1 MNASWVSLLRTVAP
15 ELAKIV
21 ASAAPAF
28 TARAGMVNQQ
38 IAELQQ
44 AALNNAAATKELAE
58 EGQKMARAL
67 EELAAANQTLASAS
81 QAAAEQARQARQMA
95 MAALAIA
102 IVAVIAVV
110 IVAVVR

>member
-1 MNASWVSLLRTVAP
+1 MNSWVSLLRTVAP

-21 ASAAPAF
+21 ATAAPAF

-44 AALNNAAATKELAE
+44 AALHNAASIKELAE
-58 EGQKMARAL
+58 EGQKMAKAL
-67 EELAAANQTLASAS
+67 EELAVANQTLTAANL
-81 QAAAEQARQARQMA
+81 AAAEQARQARQMA

-110 IVAVVR
+110 IVALAR

>member
-1 MNASWVSLLRTVAP
+1 MNSWVSLLRTVAP

-21 ASAAPAF
+21 ATAAPAF

-44 AALNNAAATKELAE
+44 AALHNAASIKELAE
-58 EGQKMARAL
+58 EGQKMAKAL
-67 EELAAANQTLASAS
+67 EELAVANQTLTAAN

-102 IVAVIAVV
+102 IVAVVAVV
-110 IVAVVR
+110 IVAIVR

>member
-1 MNASWVSLLRTVAP
+1 MNSWVSLLRTVAP

-21 ASAAPAF
+21 ATAAPAF

-44 AALNNAAATKELAE
+44 AALHNAASIKELAE
-58 EGQKMARAL
+58 EGQKMAKAL
-67 EELAAANQTLASAS
+67 EELAVANQTLTAAN

-95 MAALAIA
+95 MAGLAIA
-102 IVAVIAVV
+102 IMAVVAVV

>member
-1 MNASWVSLLRTVAP
+1 MNSWVSLLRTVAP

-21 ASAAPAF
+21 ATAAPAF

-44 AALNNAAATKELAE
+44 AALHNAASIKELAE
-58 EGQKMARAL
+58 EGQKMAKAL
-67 EELAAANQTLASAS
+67 EELAVANQTLTAAN

-95 MAALAIA
+95 MATLAIA
-102 IVAVIAVV
+102 IVAVVAVV
-110 IVAVVR
+110 IVAIVR

>member
-1 MNASWVSLLRTVAP
+1 MNSWVSLLRTVAP

-21 ASAAPAF
+21 ATAAPAF

-44 AALNNAAATKELAE
+44 AALHNAASIKELAE
-58 EGQKMARAL
+58 EGQKMAKAL
-67 EELAAANQTLASAS
+67 EELAVANQTLTAAN

-102 IVAVIAVV
+102 IVAVVAVV

>member
-1 MNASWVSLLRTVAP
+1 MNSWVSLLRTVAP

-21 ASAAPAF
+21 ATAAPAF

-44 AALNNAAATKELAE
+44 AALHNAASIKELAE
-58 EGQKMARAL
+58 EGQKMAKAL
-67 EELAAANQTLASAS
+67 EELAVANQTLIAAN

-102 IVAVIAVV
+102 IVAVVVVV